1 MLLKIIGRKVYGLE
15 VLGYQRILD
24 LKDAQTL
31 EGGRSQRKQWINQ
44 GGRWRCAS

>member
-24 LKDAQTL
+24 LKML
-31 EGGRSQRKQWINQ
+31 KHLKEGGVKGSN
-44 GGRWRCAS
+44 G